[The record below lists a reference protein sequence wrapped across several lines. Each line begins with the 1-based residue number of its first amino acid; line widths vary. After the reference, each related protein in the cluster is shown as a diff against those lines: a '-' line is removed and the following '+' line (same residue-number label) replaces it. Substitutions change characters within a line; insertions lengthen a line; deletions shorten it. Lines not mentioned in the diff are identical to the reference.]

1 MHQSVKQKF
10 TTYPENIAVVLHEI
24 RSLILQVAV
33 QDGITELEETLKW
46 GEPSYISKIGTTIR
60 FDHKPK
66 SAEQFCIY
74 FNCKTKLIETFLQF
88 NDNTVERGLFYQ
100 AMHATLEV
108 ALNDDLEIEDYIHSF
123 TRMFG
128 QKVMDAVV
136 GSINGDVM
144 FYGLT
149 PTNMQLEGL
158 DRHQRLIDSYKKLH
172 GARAARAK

>member
-1 MHQSVKQKF
+1 MNQSVKQKF

-74 FNCKTKLIETFLQF
+74 FNCKTKLIETFKELYGDTFSYEGNRALVFKLNQ
-88 NDNTVERGLFYQ
+88 TVPVKEL
-100 AMHATLEV
+100 AHCISL
-108 ALNDDLEIEDYIHSF
+108 AL
-123 TRMFG
+123 R
-128 QKVMDAVV
+128 
-136 GSINGDVM
+136 
-144 FYGLT
+144 
-149 PTNMQLEGL
+149 
-158 DRHQRLIDSYKKLH
+158 YKKIKHLPLL
-172 GARAARAK
+172 GA

>member
-46 GEPSYISKIGTTIR
+46 GEPSYISKIGSTIR

-74 FNCKTKLIETFLQF
+74 FNCKTKLIETFKELYGDTFSYEGNRALVFKLNQ
-88 NDNTVERGLFYQ
+88 TVPVKEL
-100 AMHATLEV
+100 AHCISL
-108 ALNDDLEIEDYIHSF
+108 AL
-123 TRMFG
+123 R
-128 QKVMDAVV
+128 
-136 GSINGDVM
+136 
-144 FYGLT
+144 
-149 PTNMQLEGL
+149 
-158 DRHQRLIDSYKKLH
+158 YKKIKHLPLL
-172 GARAARAK
+172 GA